1 MFIVSGMTFVALM
14 IYSLGF
20 LKMEQVKIGKCNW
33 TSYDMADSSIN
44 MKVLLINNRRVFRF
58 IKHLDKSI
66 RYVVLVDV
74 LLNSISIA
82 ALATNITN
90 VQRGDFVFCTGFLLM
105 QVTQV
110 FVLGWFANDII
121 MLVIK
126 AAYSYMMLTQSY
138 K

>member
-90 VQRGDFVFCTGFLLM
+90 DTLSIVMQGQRSDPYRKTENTKLLTGLIL
-105 QVTQV
+105 
-110 FVLGWFANDII
+110 VLRD
-121 MLVIK
+121 M
-126 AAYSYMMLTQSY
+126 
-138 K
+138 